1 MEVLKIKLY
10 QPVACYRKPLSFG
23 VVETFLLPPFS
34 TVKGWIHY
42 TADVKKEF
50 PKKEEFP
57 MKISIH
63 GTFRTVGYQL
73 QKFKKFDR
81 EREGRPKL
89 IGFSKK
95 YTLVSSPIYV
105 QELFDVNLTIY
116 LSADEELLQKFRE
129 NLLIKD
135 FVSLGRREDLALLV
149 EEPKP
154 VKLEPFKAPR
164 FLRIRELTYLTR
176 ETAKK
181 LKLSGTYYRLGICY
195 DDNLKKLVGW
205 RYFLKKEDFLLA
217 APTSR
222 RVREDLDFIYVDP
235 EDGRAVEMVN
245 LEACSGNSGE
255 GH

>member
-42 TADVKKEF
+42 TAGVEKEYSL
-50 PKKEEFP
+50 KV
-57 MKISIH
+57 SIH
-63 GTFRTVGYQL
+63 GSFGTVGYQL

-89 IGFSKK
+89 IGFGKK

-195 DDNLKKLVGW
+195 DDKLKKLVGW

>member
-42 TADVKKEF
+42 TAGVEKEYS
-50 PKKEEFP
+50 
-57 MKISIH
+57 MKVSIH
-63 GTFRTVGYQL
+63 GSFGTVGYQL

-81 EREGRPKL
+81 KREGQPEVPGFGKTL
-89 IGFSKK
+89 I
-95 YTLVSSPIYV
+95 SSPIYV

-116 LSADEELLQKFRE
+116 LSADRELLQKFRE

-135 FVSLGRREDLALLV
+135 FISLGRREDLALLV
-149 EEPKP
+149 EEPEF
-154 VKLEPFKAPR
+154 VELEPFKAPR

-195 DDNLKKLVGW
+195 DEDLKRLVGW
-205 RYFLKKEDFLLA
+205 RYFVNKRDFLLTN
-217 APTSR
+217 PISR
-222 RVREDLDFIYVDP
+222 RVTQPLNSVYTDP
-235 EDGRAVEMVN
+235 EDGREVEMVN
-245 LEACSGNSGE
+245 LEACGE
-255 GH
+255 TFSEGS

>member
-1 MEVLKIKLY
+1 MEALKIKLY

-34 TVKGWIHY
+34 TVKGWVHY
-42 TADVKKEF
+42 TAGVEKEYS
-50 PKKEEFP
+50 
-57 MKISIH
+57 MKVSIH
-63 GTFRTVGYQL
+63 GRFGTVSYQL

-81 EREGRPKL
+81 KRAGQPEVPGFGKTL
-89 IGFSKK
+89 I
-95 YTLVSSPIYV
+95 SSPIYV

-116 LSADEELLQKFRE
+116 LSADRELLQKFRE

-135 FVSLGRREDLALLV
+135 FISLGRREDLALLV
-149 EEPKP
+149 EEPEF
-154 VKLEPFKAPR
+154 VELEPFKAPR

-176 ETAKK
+176 EIAKE

-195 DDNLKKLVGW
+195 DEKLKELVGW
-205 RYFLKKEDFLLA
+205 RYFLKKKDFLLT
-217 APTSR
+217 APASR

-245 LEACSGNSGE
+245 LEACSETSGE

>member
-34 TVKGWIHY
+34 TIKGWIHY
-42 TADVKKEF
+42 TADVER
-50 PKKEEFP
+50 EHS
-57 MKISIH
+57 MKVSIH
-63 GTFRTVGYQL
+63 GSFGTVGYQL

-81 EREGRPKL
+81 KREGQPEVPGFGKTL
-89 IGFSKK
+89 I
-95 YTLVSSPIYV
+95 SSPIYV

-116 LSADEELLQKFRE
+116 VSADKKLLQKFRE

-135 FVSLGRREDLALLV
+135 FISLGRREDLALLV

-154 VKLEPFKAPR
+154 VELVPFKAPR

-181 LKLSGTYYRLGICY
+181 LRLSGTYYRLGICY
-195 DDNLKKLVGW
+195 DEKLKKLVGW
-205 RYFLKKEDFLLA
+205 RYFLKKEDFLLT
-217 APTSR
+217 APASR
-222 RVREDLDFIYVDP
+222 RIGKDLDFIYVDP

-245 LEACSGNSGE
+245 LEACSETSGE
-255 GH
+255 GN

>member
-1 MEVLKIKLY
+1 MEALKIKLY

-42 TADVKKEF
+42 TAGVEKEYF
-50 PKKEEFP
+50 
-57 MKISIH
+57 MKVSIH
-63 GTFRTVGYQL
+63 GSFGTVGYQL

-81 EREGRPKL
+81 KREGQPEVPGVGKTL
-89 IGFSKK
+89 IN
-95 YTLVSSPIYV
+95 SPIYV

-116 LSADEELLQKFRE
+116 LSADKELLQKFRE

-135 FVSLGRREDLALLV
+135 FISLGRREDLALLV
-149 EEPKP
+149 EEPEF
-154 VKLEPFKAPR
+154 VKLEPFKAPS
-164 FLRIRELTYLTR
+164 FFRIRELTYLTR

-195 DDNLKKLVGW
+195 DEKLKELVGW
-205 RYFLKKEDFLLA
+205 RYFLKKQDFLLT

-222 RVREDLDFIYVDP
+222 RVGADLDFIYVDP

>member
-1 MEVLKIKLY
+1 MEALKVKLY

-23 VVETFLLPPFS
+23 VVETFFLPPFS
-34 TVKGWIHY
+34 TVKGWVHY
-42 TADVKKEF
+42 TAGVEKEYS
-50 PKKEEFP
+50 
-57 MKISIH
+57 MKVSIH
-63 GTFRTVGYQL
+63 GRFGTVGYQL

-81 EREGRPKL
+81 KRAGQPEVPGFGKTL
-89 IGFSKK
+89 I
-95 YTLVSSPIYV
+95 SSPIYV

-116 LSADEELLQKFRE
+116 VSAAEELLQEFRE
-129 NLLIKD
+129 SLLIKD
-135 FVSLGRREDLALLV
+135 FISLGRREDLALLV

-154 VKLEPFKAPR
+154 VELEPFKAPR
-164 FLRIRELTYLTR
+164 FFRIRELTYLTR
-176 ETAKK
+176 EIARK

-195 DDNLKKLVGW
+195 DEKLKELVGW
-205 RYFLKKEDFLLA
+205 RYFLKKQDFLLT
-217 APTSR
+217 APASR